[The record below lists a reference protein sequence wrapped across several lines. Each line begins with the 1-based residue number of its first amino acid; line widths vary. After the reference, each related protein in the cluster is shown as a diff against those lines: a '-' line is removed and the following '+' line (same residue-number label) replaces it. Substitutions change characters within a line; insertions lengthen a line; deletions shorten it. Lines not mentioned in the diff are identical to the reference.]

1 LIAERTNPAVQLIRT
16 SHTAT
21 LSARP
26 TDYSSAGIDLLELGL
41 AKLSIGELQSP
52 SDVIAYVFERIEQNP
67 TYYLRE
73 FWRTENEDAARCWWG
88 FRLRCGSK
96 RICRDGET
104 CGYIGC

>member
-1 LIAERTNPAVQLIRT
+1 MIAERTNPAVQLIRT
-16 SHTAT
+16 SYTAT

-26 TDYSSAGIDLLELGL
+26 TDYSSAGIDLLERGL

-73 FWRTENEDAARCWWG
+73 FGEPKTKTQRAVGGG